1 MGSRQVFKMFI
12 CFLLLVSSIA
22 WTSHSAFSESEF
34 STLEDQ
40 LEMYMKEHEAEIA
53 GLAAIVLDQ
62 DAVIYKMKGY
72 SNREEQIPVTE
83 NTVFEWGSVSKI
95 LIWISVLQLAESGKL
110 DLETAVETYLPNDFR
125 PKAKFEEPVTMR
137 HLMHHTAGFDD
148 SFTDLMIHRPAQKNS
163 LREVLVSADVR
174 QIFSPGEVVA
184 YSNYGSALAAYIV
197 EEISGLDYRD
207 YVWKNIFEPLHMT
220 KTAID
225 PEQDDNK
232 WVKEQRRKVKGYS
245 NELEVIKPNLYT
257 IPLYPA
263 GSVIGTAGDLQ
274 KLLHALAVE
283 EGTSLFSDETTIDTL
298 FEPTLYY
305 PEIAIPR
312 IANGLFYLPS
322 KSGHVYGHSGNTK
335 AFSSSFYVDRKEHTG
350 VLVLTN
356 SENESTFTAGIP
368 ELVFGDYTHS
378 ENDSSLED
386 SSRWKGIYEPARVPR
401 HGFSKVYGLFVRS
414 HTKQSGLHDV
424 RTNGLSYSQLEP
436 GIYHTENDFSMYS
449 MDVYSVGPQSG
460 KLLSN
465 MYSDLLYIPYPKHLL
480 EWTGIILGLL
490 AVVFSLFCMALA
502 VFRKVRSKKSMYS
515 LLFVHHLLNLLFALN
530 LFWIFN
536 KTFSMASYSSLKPF
550 LFCNLLYVVLVLVN
564 CGVLLVK
571 MRSRELRKYERA
583 VWNLTV
589 IFTFILCVNVFYWE
603 FYL

>member
-1 MGSRQVFKMFI
+1 M
-12 CFLLLVSSIA
+12 
-22 WTSHSAFSESEF
+22 
-34 STLEDQ
+34 EDQ

-62 DAVIYKMKGY
+62 DDVIYKMKGY

-110 DLETAVETYLPNDFR
+110 DLDTAVDTYLPNDFL
-125 PKAKFEEPVTMR
+125 PKAKLKEPVTMR

-148 SFTDLMIHRPAQKNS
+148 SFTDLMIHRPARKNS
-163 LREVLVSADVR
+163 LREVLESADVR
-174 QIFSPGEVVA
+174 QVFSPGEVVA

-207 YVWKNIFEPLHMT
+207 YVRKNIFEPLHMT

-232 WVKEQRRKVKGYS
+232 WVKEQRGKVKGYS
-245 NELEVIKPNLYT
+245 NELEVIEPNLYA

-263 GSVIGTAGDLQ
+263 GSAIGTAGDLQ
-274 KLLHALAVE
+274 KLLHALAAE
-283 EGTSLFSDETTIDTL
+283 DGASLFSDESTIDTL

-305 PEIAIPR
+305 PATNIPR
-312 IANGLFYLPS
+312 VANGLFYLPS
-322 KSGHVYGHSGNTK
+322 KSGHVYGHGGNTK
-335 AFSSSFYVDRKEHTG
+335 AFSSSFYVDRKERTG
-350 VLVLTN
+350 ALVLTN

-368 ELVFGDYTHS
+368 ELVFGNYTHS
-378 ENDSSLED
+378 ENDSRLED
-386 SSRWKGIYEPARVPR
+386 SSQWKGIYEPARVPR
-401 HGFSKVYGLFVRS
+401 HGFSKVYGLLLRS
-414 HTKQSGLHDV
+414 HTKQSGPHDV

-436 GIYHTENDFSMYS
+436 GIYQTESDFSMYS
-449 MDVYSVGPQSG
+449 MDVYSAGPQGG

-480 EWTGIILGLL
+480 EWAGIILGLL
-490 AVVFSLFCMALA
+490 AIVFSLFCMALA

-515 LLFVHHLLNLLFALN
+515 LLFVQHLLHLLFALN

-536 KTFSMASYSSLKPF
+536 KTASMVSYSSLKPF
-550 LFCNLLYVVLVLVN
+550 LFCNFLYVVLALASS
-564 CGVLLVK
+564 GVLLVK
-571 MRSRELRKYERA
+571 MRSKRLRKYERA
-583 VWNLTV
+583 FWILTV